1 MISITIAVTIT
12 TNLQKILKC
21 DKLTPLH
28 FMAAFAQLADFQH
41 YVFRSA
47 KLHGDFLMEVHGSPK
62 GLSMWDLNKN
72 PLTINV

>member
-21 DKLTPLH
+21 DKLAPLH

-41 YVFRSA
+41 YVFCSA
-47 KLHGDFLMEVHGSPK
+47 KLHGDFLTGSPK